1 MVHAFTKHITRIIGH
16 FFLVIASA
24 FVLPISVMAELETLP
39 CTEARLQ
46 IEHTQIILQPLKQR
60 QQQLQQDVRAT
71 YQQLFAC
78 KTGTLVSKAQQ
89 QYCSHLQEEG
99 PDQFQA
105 MIEVTTLHHQTAQLL
120 AHQTRLMQLTCL
132 TISEDT
138 YPETISLTPLKKVA
152 IHK

>member
-1 MVHAFTKHITRIIGH
+1 MVHAFTKLITRIIGLLS
-16 FFLVIASA
+16 LVIASA
-24 FVLPISVMAELETLP
+24 LVLPISVMAELETLP

-78 KTGTLVSKAQQ
+78 KTGTLLTKDQQ

-105 MIEVTTLHHQTAQLL
+105 MIEVTTLHHQTARLL
-120 AHQTRLMQLTCL
+120 AHQTRLMQFNCP

-138 YPETISLTPLKKVA
+138 YTETISLTPLQKVVMN
-152 IHK
+152 K